1 MSEAQ
6 DQLSNQ
12 VEELTRE
19 FSRRLKVAR
28 AAELACAGRLLKA
41 EALLCPTGTA
51 PKNCEELDLLA
62 RILVRQKRFI
72 EAHRVWRKAFER
84 TQERERILGCIRAL
98 EDYFESYG
106 RQKTLV
112 WAVGFALWVI
122 LMTIVLVCFI
132 GRWWS

>member
-6 DQLSNQ
+6 EQLSTE
-12 VEELTRE
+12 VEDLPRD

-62 RILVRQKRFI
+62 RILVRQKRFV

-84 TQERERILGCIRAL
+84 TQDRERILVCVRAL
-98 EDYFESYG
+98 EDYVESYTT
-106 RQKTLV
+106 RKTLA

-122 LMTIVLVCFI
+122 LMILVLICLI
-132 GRWWS
+132 GRWS